1 MRTKVLLGLAAL
13 AVGLSTSVAQNVYS
27 LNVVG
32 YVNVTLTAGQLSL
45 LSLPLAPVDGNFDI
59 TNTIVL
65 NDAQDGSVIYKWL
78 PAGHWDPNLYSWY
91 AGGVGWV
98 PDTVIS
104 NGQAFFLAPAAAG
117 TVTFVGQVPQGAL
130 SYTILPGLQTLANMV
145 PVSTNFPGS
154 TVGNDGDTIYLWNSV
169 SHGWSSTLWSYY
181 SALGGWDN
189 GGVAGNSLQGPV
201 LNPADGV
208 FYANSGAAIS
218 FTQNFTVQ

>member
-1 MRTKVLLGLAAL
+1 MRTKALLGLAAL

-32 YVNVTLTAGQLSL
+32 YVNVTLTANQLSL
-45 LSLPLAPVDGNFDI
+45 LSLPVAPVDGNFNI

-65 NDAQDGSVIYKWL
+65 DDTQDGAVIYKW
-78 PAGHWDPNLYSWY
+78 AGTGWDPNLYQWF
-91 AGGVGWV
+91 AGAGWS
-98 PDTVIS
+98 PSTVIS

-117 TVTFVGQVPQGAL
+117 TLTFVGQVPQGAL
-130 SYTILPGLQTLANMV
+130 SYTIPPGLSTLANMV

-169 SHGWSSTLWSYY
+169 THGWSSTLWSYF
-181 SALGGWDN
+181 GGTGWDN
-189 GGVAGNSLQGPV
+189 GGGAGNSVNGPL

-208 FYANSGAAIS
+208 FYANGGAVVS

>member
-1 MRTKVLLGLAAL
+1 MRTKALLGLAAL

-32 YVNVTLTAGQLSL
+32 YVNVTLTANQLSL
-45 LSLPLAPVDGNFDI
+45 LSLPVAPVDGNFNI
-59 TNTIVL
+59 TNTIAL
-65 NDAQDGSVIYKWL
+65 DDTQDGAVIYKW
-78 PAGHWDPNLYSWY
+78 AGTGWDPNLYQWY
-91 AGGVGWV
+91 AGAGWS
-98 PDTVIS
+98 PSTVIS
-104 NGQAFFLAPAAAG
+104 NGQAFFLAPVAPG
-117 TVTFVGQVPQGAL
+117 TLTFVGQVPQGAL
-130 SYTILPGLQTLANMV
+130 SYTIPPGLSTLANMV

-154 TVGNDGDTIYLWNSV
+154 TVGNDGDTIYLWSSV
-169 SHGWSSTLWSYY
+169 THGWSPTLWSYY

>member
-1 MRTKVLLGLAAL
+1 MRTKALLGLAAL

-32 YVNVTLTAGQLSL
+32 YVNVTLTSGQMSL
-45 LSLPLAPVDGNFDI
+45 LSLPVAPVDGNFNI

-65 NDAQDGSVIYKWL
+65 NDAQDGALIYKW
-78 PAGHWDPNLYSWY
+78 AGTGWDPNLYSWY
-91 AGGVGWV
+91 AGAGWS
-98 PDTVIS
+98 PNTVIS
-104 NGQAFFLAPAAAG
+104 NGQAFFLLPAAAG
-117 TVTFVGQVPQGAL
+117 TLTFVGQVPQGAL
-130 SYTILPGLQTLANMV
+130 SYTIPPGLSTLANMV

-169 SHGWSSTLWSYY
+169 THGWSSTLWSYF
-181 SALGGWDN
+181 GGTGWDN
-189 GGVAGNSLQGPV
+189 GGGAGNSVQGPV